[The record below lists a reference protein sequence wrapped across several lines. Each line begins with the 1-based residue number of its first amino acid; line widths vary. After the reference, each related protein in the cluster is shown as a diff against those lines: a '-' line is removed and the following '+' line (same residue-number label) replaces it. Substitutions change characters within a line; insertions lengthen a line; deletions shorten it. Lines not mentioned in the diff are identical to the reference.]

1 MKKLLSIIL
10 AVLMAITVF
19 PLTVSAETNKK
30 TIVYHNYDLGQDIS
44 GGLSKNVI
52 NRYNFSVD
60 KTTKLTV
67 NFSASVRYCSI
78 LLLDNAGNTIYGGG
92 GYTSGS
98 SNLVKASATF
108 IIAKGNY
115 HIDIFADTDY
125 TVTGY
130 NYTYNMATATEE
142 VKDDLPEEQ
151 NGSNNTF
158 DTAFAIDINKK
169 YDTAFLRG
177 DVIEYY
183 DGDNQNHANDG
194 YKITLPQ
201 SGNLDFIFN
210 GDVYYTEIKIY
221 DESETQIYSKNTY
234 VSSNGINSR
243 EIKLDLNAGS
253 YYIMIGAKLAVDG
266 WRPDHFGEYS
276 IETVFTS
283 SDETVVEYQNGQN
296 ETKDTATL
304 INLSKLHSGFVAS
317 NEEYDWHKISL
328 AKDSEYVFWAKA
340 NIYYSI
346 IDVLNSNDETLE
358 SLGGY
363 AGVTSGIRERS
374 YTSKLSAGDYY
385 IKVKRSYEN
394 TGSYQLLCAPLGDV
408 NTDGVIT
415 VADATLIQKYL
426 ADISEFESYQT
437 VLAKVNGS
445 DEKVTV
451 SSATNIQKYLAG
463 INATVSGK

>member
-78 LLLDNAGNTIYGGG
+78 RLLDNAGNTIYGGG

-98 SNLVKASATF
+98 SNLVKASVTF

-125 TVTGY
+125 TVTDY
-130 NYTYNMATATEE
+130 TYTYNMATATEE

-158 DTAFAIDINKK
+158 DTAFAIDIDKK

-177 DVIEYY
+177 DVIKYY

-221 DESETQIYSKNTY
+221 DESETQIYSEDTY
-234 VSSNGINSR
+234 GKSR

-253 YYIMIGAKLAVDG
+253 YYIMIGAQLSIDA

-358 SLGGY
+358 SFGGY

-385 IKVKRSYEN
+385 IKVKRDYEN

-426 ADISEFESYQT
+426 ANISEFESYQT

-445 DEKVTV
+445 DEKITV